1 MKSSNM
7 VSLRSVYIY
16 NNKQKYLKNLGQTP
30 TFLNKHFTHKIP
42 DIKSDK
48 LKFRVILDDFLVF
61 YLLVTYDFYDLNA
74 LHIRSKTC

>member
-42 DIKSDK
+42 DIKSAK
-48 LKFRVILDDFLVF
+48 FKFRDF
-61 YLLVTYDFYDLNA
+61 
-74 LHIRSKTC
+74 R